1 MAEIFSAS
9 VGTAADAGDDGVV
22 VACANAVSGVAHSSR
37 ITDMRTRLL
46 GEMTGE
52 KPANEICVVI
62 DSGEP
67 KLSPPCVNA
76 MSSRQK
82 NGTLRRKKCSCEI
95 DQNILISNASTASW
109 PFDSADAV
117 LMSQCHFEGTKF
129 QRERRL
135 PAALRDTLMPS

>member
-1 MAEIFSAS
+1 MGVAEIFSAS

-67 KLSPPCVNA
+67 KLSPHVLTRCHPD
-76 MSSRQK
+76 
-82 NGTLRRKKCSCEI
+82 KKWDPEAEKMF
-95 DQNILISNASTASW
+95 L
-109 PFDSADAV
+109 
-117 LMSQCHFEGTKF
+117 
-129 QRERRL
+129 
-135 PAALRDTLMPS
+135 